1 MIAEKMTRE
10 LLKLKMVLSR
20 EDGDIYH
27 IAPRIIETLEN
38 EIERVS
44 GLEGAAAIMD
54 CPETPLLF
62 LPPVVTA
69 EGAAHAAR

>member
-38 EIERVS
+38 EIERVR
-44 GLEGAAAIMD
+44 GLEGAAIMD